1 MNALAAALFT
11 YGPYFALFG
20 FVAARLHR
28 WGILHNRLLPAVRP
42 VGAPAELALV
52 LGLVTLLTGHLT
64 TAVAPGAM
72 KALLADP
79 DRTAVIETIGL
90 VGALLFAW
98 GVGARLRARLRAARA
113 GEAGQ
118 WRAAAVLGVLFA
130 MCLSGVALTVSY
142 RWITVWY
149 AYISVPYLRSLLVLE
164 PNVDA
169 IVASPLL
176 SQLHMMLFMTF
187 LAAWPTAGLPLDEIF
202 PLRDV
207 ARRFADAVPAASSDA
222 SSDAGA
228 GKVQAP

>member
-1 MNALAAALFT
+1 MNALTAALFT
-11 YGPYFALFG
+11 YGPYFAVFG
-20 FVAARLHR
+20 FAAARLHR
-28 WGILHNRLLPAVRP
+28 WGILRNRLLPAARP
-42 VGAPAELALV
+42 IGAPAELALTI
-52 LGLVTLLTGHLT
+52 GLVTLLTGHLT

-79 DRTAVIETIGL
+79 DRTAVIETVGL

-118 WRAAAVLGVLFA
+118 WRAVSVLGLLFA
-130 MCLSGVALTVSY
+130 MCLSGIALTVSY

-169 IVASPLL
+169 IVSSPSL
-176 SQLHMMLFMTF
+176 SQLHMTLFMAF
-187 LAAWPTAGLPLDEIF
+187 LVAWPTAGLPLDEIF

-207 ARRFADAVPAASSDA
+207 ARRFADAVPPAPSHAR
-222 SSDAGA
+222 A
-228 GKVQAP
+228 GKVETP

>member
-1 MNALAAALFT
+1 VNTLTAMVFT
-11 YGPYFALFG
+11 YGPYFAVFG
-20 FVAARLHR
+20 FAAARLHR
-28 WGILHNRLLPAVRP
+28 WGILRNRLLPAVQP

-52 LGLVTLLTGHLT
+52 IGLVTLLTGHLT

-113 GEAGQ
+113 GQPGQ
-118 WRAAAVLGVLFA
+118 WRAAGVLGVLFA

-149 AYISVPYLRSLLVLE
+149 AYISVPYLRSLLVLD

-176 SQLHMMLFMTF
+176 SQVHMMLFMTF

-207 ARRFADAVPAASSDA
+207 ARRFAEAVPASPA
-222 SSDAGA
+222 A
-228 GKVQAP
+228 GKAETP

>member
-1 MNALAAALFT
+1 MNTLTAMVFT
-11 YGPYFALFG
+11 YGPYFAVFG
-20 FVAARLHR
+20 FAAARLHR
-28 WGILHNRLLPAVRP
+28 WGILRNRLLPAVQP

-52 LGLVTLLTGHLT
+52 IGLVTLLTGHLT

-113 GEAGQ
+113 GQPGQ
-118 WRAAAVLGVLFA
+118 WRAAGVLGVLFA

-149 AYISVPYLRSLLVLE
+149 AYISVPYLRSLLVLD

-176 SQLHMMLFMTF
+176 SQVHMMLFMTF

-207 ARRFADAVPAASSDA
+207 ARRFAEAVPASPA
-222 SSDAGA
+222 A
-228 GKVQAP
+228 GKAETP

>member
-1 MNALAAALFT
+1 MTTLTAMLFT

-20 FVAARLHR
+20 FAAARLYR
-28 WGILHNRLLPAVRP
+28 WGILRNRMV
-42 VGAPAELALV
+42 APAAAIGGSAEVALV

-72 KALLADP
+72 RALLADP

-90 VGALLFAW
+90 VGAMLFAW
-98 GVGARLRARLRAARA
+98 GVAARLRSRLRAARA
-113 GEAGQ
+113 GGAGQ
-118 WRAAAVLGVLFA
+118 WRAVGVLAVLFA
-130 MCLSGVALTVSY
+130 MCLSGIALTVSY

-164 PNVDA
+164 PNVEA
-169 IVASPLL
+169 IVASPVL
-176 SQLHMMLFMTF
+176 SQVHMLLFMAF

-207 ARRFADAVPAASSDA
+207 ARRFADGVPATPAS
-222 SSDAGA
+222 A
-228 GKVQAP
+228 GKEGAP

>member
-1 MNALAAALFT
+1 VNTLTAMVFT
-11 YGPYFALFG
+11 YGPYFAVFG
-20 FVAARLHR
+20 FAAARLHR
-28 WGILHNRLLPAVRP
+28 WGILRNRLLPAVQP

-52 LGLVTLLTGHLT
+52 IGLVTLLTGHLT

-113 GEAGQ
+113 GQPGQ
-118 WRAAAVLGVLFA
+118 WRAAGVLGVLFA

-176 SQLHMMLFMTF
+176 SQVHMMLFMTF

-207 ARRFADAVPAASSDA
+207 ARRFAEAVPASPA
-222 SSDAGA
+222 A
-228 GKVQAP
+228 GKAETP